1 MNSQSRSPKAI
12 LLFAVLPGAN
22 DRRKDSVKIMLKDK
36 SFFCHCAS
44 AFYFK
49 QLLFQGISD
58 QFAPK
63 SMAAAMDQAQGAA
76 GIVQVLLLPD

>member
-1 MNSQSRSPKAI
+1 MNSRSKSPKAI

-36 SFFCHCAS
+36 SVCAS